1 MFFWG
6 REAFCLIYLFI
17 FLNVDQHLWL
27 DFLGPFV
34 IPLVGVPLYRCQ
46 CKQLSKKYCMTSTEC
61 TEMIILV
68 GGCVFFNYQFKERQ
82 SVREVYGCG
91 IGVLVSINDTSSC

>member
-1 MFFWG
+1 
-6 REAFCLIYLFI
+6 
-17 FLNVDQHLWL
+17 
-27 DFLGPFV
+27 
-34 IPLVGVPLYRCQ
+34 
-46 CKQLSKKYCMTSTEC
+46 MTSTEC

-82 SVREVYGCG
+82 SVREFYGCG